1 MADHIDVF
9 ISSTSRDLLEYR
21 EAVKESILSWN
32 MYPIDMAD
40 FNASDSNAL
49 QVCYDKVQEAEVFIG
64 IYAHRYGYAPDA
76 EVTYTKKDGTVG
88 RGDGVTGITH
98 WEYVWAKERGI
109 PMLFYVVDE
118 EMDWKTK
125 FVDDDRKP
133 LKTFKE
139 MIGKH
144 HVWGTFTTS
153 DNLGIQVSTGLA
165 EWMGKNKINVGEGVL
180 ETFNDYRLDRIKE
193 WSQPRYQI
201 DKRFVNLTLM
211 IDQGEEADKRW
222 TVEERRFTELGEVF
236 AKRVDDKAFVLLGA
250 PGSGKSTLL
259 RHLQLDM
266 SRKAVESGDDH
277 TVTFFIQLNS
287 YRPSEGTPQQW
298 LKTQWKERYPKLS
311 ALDTLLSEG
320 RMFLMLDAVNE
331 MPHTSIAHYHE
342 LVGMWREFTR
352 RVVEMGN
359 RVIYSC
365 RTLDY
370 GAVLSS
376 KDLPV
381 PQIDIQNM
389 NDGQVK
395 EFLGA
400 YLPAQAER
408 VWEEL
413 KGASHLDLFRTPY
426 FLKLL
431 CDQVETYQSIPKDRA
446 ALFTGFVRRVLKREI
461 EGENKLF
468 KPNGLLTDRDHMKIS
483 QEMWRDDYELPE
495 QGLILNKI
503 AWLAYTMQEKGLSTE
518 TAQVRIQYD
527 AACDLL
533 KHERDADI
541 LKAGVALNVLDEEL
555 QKSEI
560 LFFHQLLQEFFAA
573 RQLAKYPKAG
583 LVSSAWQVDE
593 VKPSLEEVLESLPS
607 NDPLPSLP
615 QTGWEETTL
624 LATLMTEKPMDF
636 VREISAVNLPLA
648 GRCAVSL
655 GENCPGELKAEL
667 QQALIGR
674 TQDEK
679 ADVRARIAA
688 GLALGLLGDPRF
700 ERKKGKYGE
709 YLMPPLVRIEGGEY
723 PMGVEGSDYQSERPA
738 HTVKLEAYELG
749 QFPVTN
755 AEYRLFMEAGG
766 YEEERWWETEEAQAW
781 RRGEGSSEGS
791 KQQFRETYEVLQGM
805 SDAQL
810 QAMVP
815 ARFTSEQAEVMI
827 HVKHLSRSEL
837 EAMLEEQYPSGV
849 IYREPRYWED
859 SNYNNPSQPVVGV
872 SWYEARA
879 YCKWL
884 SAQMGRE
891 IDLPSEAQFEA
902 AARGKSGRMYPYGM
916 RFDVSKGNTFES
928 HIRRTT
934 PVGIFGNGTPEG
946 IMDLSGNAYTWTLSV
961 YDLEQFA
968 YPYRADDGREN
979 IRSSGKRVLRGGSF
993 SGDQFDARSVYRGYH
1008 NPNSGGS
1015 SYGFRVCCCP
1025 HLLRL

>member
-1 MADHIDVF
+1 M
-9 ISSTSRDLLEYR
+9 E
-21 EAVKESILSWN
+21 
-32 MYPIDMAD
+32 
-40 FNASDSNAL
+40 
-49 QVCYDKVQEAEVFIG
+49 
-64 IYAHRYGYAPDA
+64 
-76 EVTYTKKDGTVG
+76 
-88 RGDGVTGITH
+88 
-98 WEYVWAKERGI
+98 
-109 PMLFYVVDE
+109 
-118 EMDWKTK
+118 
-125 FVDDDRKP
+125 
-133 LKTFKE
+133 
-139 MIGKH
+139 
-144 HVWGTFTTS
+144 
-153 DNLGIQVSTGLA
+153 
-165 EWMGKNKINVGEGVL
+165 
-180 ETFNDYRLDRIKE
+180 
-193 WSQPRYQI
+193 
-201 DKRFVNLTLM
+201 
-211 IDQGEEADKRW
+211 
-222 TVEERRFTELGEVF
+222 
-236 AKRVDDKAFVLLGA
+236 
-250 PGSGKSTLL
+250 
-259 RHLQLDM
+259 
-266 SRKAVESGDDH
+266 
-277 TVTFFIQLNS
+277 
-287 YRPSEGTPQQW
+287 
-298 LKTQWKERYPKLS
+298 
-311 ALDTLLSEG
+311 
-320 RMFLMLDAVNE
+320 
-331 MPHTSIAHYHE
+331 
-342 LVGMWREFTR
+342 
-352 RVVEMGN
+352 
-359 RVIYSC
+359 
-365 RTLDY
+365 
-370 GAVLSS
+370 
-376 KDLPV
+376 
-381 PQIDIQNM
+381 
-389 NDGQVK
+389 
-395 EFLGA
+395 
-400 YLPAQAER
+400 
-408 VWEEL
+408 
-413 KGASHLDLFRTPY
+413 
-426 FLKLL
+426 
-431 CDQVETYQSIPKDRA
+431 
-446 ALFTGFVRRVLKREI
+446 
-461 EGENKLF
+461 
-468 KPNGLLTDRDHMKIS
+468 
-483 QEMWRDDYELPE
+483 
-495 QGLILNKI
+495 
-503 AWLAYTMQEKGLSTE
+503 
-518 TAQVRIQYD
+518 
-527 AACDLL
+527 
-533 KHERDADI
+533 
-541 LKAGVALNVLDEEL
+541 
-555 QKSEI
+555 
-560 LFFHQLLQEFFAA
+560 
-573 RQLAKYPKAG
+573 
-583 LVSSAWQVDE
+583 
-593 VKPSLEEVLESLPS
+593 
-607 NDPLPSLP
+607 
-615 QTGWEETTL
+615 
-624 LATLMTEKPMDF
+624 F

-655 GENCPGELKAEL
+655 GENCPGELKGEL

-723 PMGVEGSDYQSERPA
+723 PMGVEGSDYQDERPA

-961 YDLEQFA
+961 YDQEQFA

-993 SGDQFDARSVYRGYH
+993 DSLQDLARSVYRYF
-1008 NPNSGGS
+1008 NDPGS
-1015 SYGFRVCCCP
+1015 DGSYYGFRVCCCP